1 MAHGASEPGSISAD
15 STTTAPLRAL
25 SPRGFLQLLVA
36 RSVEIRYSLLSSEVA
51 RFLKRGE
58 QAVYEST
65 GFMSLR
71 EEGRQR
77 QRTADE
83 RLQNTFTAST
93 EILNETTRS
102 DEIGVRKK
110 LPSGAEMG
118 LSYKVAKKSNN
129 IISQT
134 SASDTEYNGQ
144 LSLTLKQPLLRNA
157 GRSIT
162 ETDLKIADLEHQIAV
177 QQLTQ
182 QTLKS
187 SVEGLSLYWQLYRAQ
202 ETLRLRQELVAN
214 TQTLETDTRA
224 RIAAGKL
231 AAAALLELQ
240 GVLLNRQAELSR
252 SEQALHEA
260 QGKVLTAIDL
270 TLTESSRLAT
280 ASIER
285 TTPLPAVNANLAQA
299 LERWS
304 PYQISL
310 LKRQQAQ
317 IRLNFAQNQMLPV
330 ADLVLSY
337 SGTGYG
343 KQPRSTRNITEQA
356 KYPDWYFG
364 FNFEVPLDG
373 NQKAQQQ
380 FFAQGARVTQAELE
394 ISSVQNSFS
403 NDFTVRAND
412 LHVTY
417 QLLQSSAEDVK
428 LRQSILDIE
437 QQRINLG
444 TGSLSTLIQRQ
455 VDLIEA
461 QQRQLE
467 NQVRYELTLATWQ
480 YIQGD
485 LLAVYQIEVSGQAAS
500 QQ

>member
-1 MAHGASEPGSISAD
+1 MAQEASQPEPSPSK
-15 STTTAPLRAL
+15 SSVPAPLHAL
-25 SPRGFLQLLVA
+25 SPRGFLQLLIA

-58 QAVYEST
+58 QALYEST
-65 GFMSLR
+65 GFVSLR

-93 EILNETTRS
+93 EILDETSHT

-110 LPSGAEMG
+110 LPSGAELG
-118 LSYKVAKKSNN
+118 LSYKVTKKSNN
-129 IISQT
+129 LISQT
-134 SASDTEYNGQ
+134 SRSDTEYNGQ
-144 LSLTLKQPLLRNA
+144 LSLSLKQPLLRNA

-162 ETDLKIADLEHQIAV
+162 ETDLRIADLEHQIAV

-187 SVEGLSLYWQLYRAQ
+187 SIEGLSLYWQLYRAQ
-202 ETLRLRQELVAN
+202 ETLRLRQELMAN
-214 TQTLETDTRA
+214 TQALEADTKA

-231 AAAALLELQ
+231 PAAALLELQ
-240 GVLLNRQAELSR
+240 GVMLNRQAELSR
-252 SEQALHEA
+252 SQQALHEA
-260 QGKVLTAIDL
+260 QGKVLTAVDL
-270 TLTESSRLAT
+270 TLTELSRLAT
-280 ASIER
+280 TPIER
-285 TTPLPAVNANLAQA
+285 TTAPSAVNVNLAQA

-310 LKRQQAQ
+310 LKRHQAQ
-317 IRLNFAQNQMLPV
+317 IRLDFAQNQTLPV

-343 KQPRSTRNITEQA
+343 KQSRSTRNTTEQA
-356 KYPDWYFG
+356 RYPDWYFG
-364 FNFEVPLDG
+364 FNFEIPLDG

-380 FFAQGARVTQAELE
+380 FLAQGVRVTQAELE
-394 ISSVQNSFS
+394 VSSIQNSFS

-412 LHVTY
+412 LHVSY

-428 LRQSILDIE
+428 LRQSIFDIE

-461 QQRQLE
+461 KQRQLE

-485 LLAVYQIEVSGQAAS
+485 LLAAYQIDISTQATP
-500 QQ
+500 QR